1 MSKKFK
7 DTTIGQILFGAASAI
22 NPTLGNV
29 LQGVTSPKEA
39 IEAITKSDAPA
50 EDKVK
55 LQQLIYDQQ
64 TKEIEAITSRW
75 QADSMSDSWLSK
87 NVRPLVLVWCIV
99 IFSFAGILDS
109 VETIPFNIHETWND
123 TFEKVMMAVIL
134 AYFGGRTTE
143 KASNI
148 FNDNINLP
156 EPGIKTSGA
165 STTGTTGVTLKDSSN
180 DFLNSA
186 TNPNGYNVNGGDIVY
201 NTSTNAV
208 AKVLQVVDANTITLD
223 TAIMAAVGNT
233 YEIYQSN
240 NSAGGTDLNVY
251 VGTGGDVEVMMTA
264 GVGTEKHLFQNVV
277 SGSFL
282 PIQVKRVLATNTTA
296 SNLLALR

>member
-1 MSKKFK
+1 MSKKKFK
-7 DTTIGQILFGAASAI
+7 DTTVGQLLFGAASVI

-39 IEAITKSDAPA
+39 IEAITKSDAST

-64 TKEIEAITSRW
+64 SKEIEAITSRW

-148 FNDNINLP
+148 F
-156 EPGIKTSGA
+156 KQ
-165 STTGTTGVTLKDSSN
+165 K
-180 DFLNSA
+180 
-186 TNPNGYNVNGGDIVY
+186 
-201 NTSTNAV
+201 
-208 AKVLQVVDANTITLD
+208 
-223 TAIMAAVGNT
+223 
-233 YEIYQSN
+233 
-240 NSAGGTDLNVY
+240 
-251 VGTGGDVEVMMTA
+251 
-264 GVGTEKHLFQNVV
+264 
-277 SGSFL
+277 
-282 PIQVKRVLATNTTA
+282 
-296 SNLLALR
+296 